1 MRIVI
6 DRVAKT
12 YVDHQGHAVD
22 ALRDV
27 SFSVLLPVSS
37 GEVTFESPPP
47 GRPLTAMVFQE
58 FALFPWRTVQG
69 NVEFGLDELGMAV
82 AERGRKARA
91 LIEMTGLAGF
101 EARYPH
107 QLSGGMRQRVAIAR
121 ALAVD
126 SAALLMDEPFSALD
140 AQTRQLM
147 QDELLARWEQART
160 TILYVTHNIQE
171 AVYMADRVVVLSRRP
186 GRVLA
191 EIVVPLK
198 RPRTEAM
205 QAEPGYLETVERIW
219 SLITYAGVR
228 QADPLLIRAAV
239 SFGAGRLS
247 VIRKVVLPSAL
258 PMIVAGLR
266 LAAGTA
272 LLLLVAAE
280 MIAVESGVG
289 FLVLHAGNIMATTK
303 LMVGIVVLSLLGVL
317 SHWGLGRLERALI
330 PWRAGT

>member
-12 YVDHQGHAVD
+12 YVDHRGHAVD

-27 SFSVLLPVSS
+27 SFSVSSRELVALLGPSGCGKSTLLNAVAGLLPMSS

-69 NVEFGLDELGMAV
+69 NVEFGLEELGMAA

-107 QLSGGMRQRVAIAR
+107 QLSGGMRQRV
-121 ALAVD
+121 
-126 SAALLMDEPFSALD
+126 
-140 AQTRQLM
+140 TRQLM
-147 QDELLARWEQART
+147 QDELLALWEQART
-160 TILYVTHNIQE
+160 TILYLTHNIQE

-186 GRVLA
+186 DRVLA

-205 QAEPGYLETVERIW
+205 QAETGYLEAVERIW
-219 SLITYAGVR
+219 SLIKD
-228 QADPLLIRAAV
+228 QARAA
-239 SFGAGRLS
+239 
-247 VIRKVVLPSAL
+247 
-258 PMIVAGLR
+258 
-266 LAAGTA
+266 
-272 LLLLVAAE
+272 
-280 MIAVESGVG
+280 
-289 FLVLHAGNIMATTK
+289 
-303 LMVGIVVLSLLGVL
+303 
-317 SHWGLGRLERALI
+317 LI
-330 PWRAGT
+330 E